1 MNSDKQLRT
10 RVKLLGTLLGDV
22 LRDQEGGRVFV
33 AVEALRKG
41 YIKLSQEN
49 NSEKREQ
56 LGRLIQKLDPTTLT
70 HVVRA
75 FSTYFSLVNIA
86 EESFQYQQRRK
97 QRHTGEALWTGSFDT
112 VLQEFKDDGVSA
124 AELQPLLDRLAY
136 IPVITAHPTESKRRT
151 IMEAQRRI
159 FVASQRL
166 DVTKLSPE
174 EHNDICADLSTLI
187 QILWKTDEVR
197 QQKPS
202 VEGEIRNGIY
212 YFQHSL
218 FEVVPMMYREF
229 EKAAQRVYGKKDDG
243 SLTLT
248 IPSFLRFGSWIGGDR
263 DGNPNVKPETT
274 MMAIRMYAKAV
285 MKAYLP
291 RVNQLNHLLTQTASL
306 CQPNAAFLASMEEQD
321 KYFANKV
328 FSDDIDRFQSEPYR
342 RKLSIMSYRLERNLL
357 VLRDPIKTQEV
368 HFPEDAYADEHEM
381 LADLY
386 LIRDSLISHGD
397 HNVAQGALQD
407 MIRLVETFGFFM
419 VNLDIRQESTRHSEA
434 VADIF
439 AHQPNAIN
447 YEDLDENARI
457 QLLAEQIS
465 APRLSIDRQ
474 QLDELNVETLE
485 VFDVMVKMRQDI
497 SPNAFGSYVISM
509 THCASHVMEVMFL
522 AHQAGIVG
530 RDDKGQ
536 WYCDIEVSPLFE
548 TIEDLRHIEP
558 VMETLLNVP
567 TYVELLKVS
576 GNLQEIMLGYSDS
589 CKDGGILASGWN
601 LYKAQRR
608 IIALTKARGIEC
620 RLFHGR
626 GGTIGRGGGPTH
638 EAILAQPAGTVTGQ
652 IKFTEQGEMFT
663 YKYSNRETAVYELS
677 VGITGLLKASKGLI
691 SEPPADAAHYG
702 DIMNE
707 LAVLG
712 EQAYRQLTDDTPGFF
727 TYFYEATPVSEI
739 SQLNIGSRPSHR
751 KTGDPSKSSIRAI
764 PWVFGWAQSRHTL
777 PAWYGIGS
785 ALSNWCGDDAQ
796 RLEQL
801 RDMHQH
807 WPFFRALLSNTQM
820 ALFKADI
827 NIAREYAKLCED
839 PELGQRVFS
848 MVHDEHR
855 CTIEEVLKAAG
866 ASELIDEN
874 PPLALSL
881 SRRDPYL
888 DPLSHI
894 QVTLLRRYRDEGLT
908 DEERNRWLNPLL
920 RSINAIAAGMR
931 NTG

>member
-1 MNSDKQLRT
+1 MNSDKQLRA

-41 YIKLSQEN
+41 YVKLSQEN
-49 NSEKREQ
+49 NPDKREQ
-56 LGRLIQKLDPTTLT
+56 LNRLIQKLDLTTLS

-86 EESFQYQQRRK
+86 EESFQHQQRRK
-97 QRHTGEALWTGSFDT
+97 QRHTGKALWTGSFDAI
-112 VLQEFKDDGVSA
+112 LQEFKDTGVNA
-124 AELQPLLDRLAY
+124 QQLQSMFNRLAY

-166 DVTKLSPE
+166 DVSQLSRE
-174 EHNDICADLSTLI
+174 ERSEICEDLTTLI

-218 FEVVPMMYREF
+218 FEAVPMMYREF
-229 EKAAQRVYGKKDDG
+229 EKAVHRIYTPENGDTP
-243 SLTLT
+243 SFT

-274 MMAIRMYAKAV
+274 VMAVRMYAKAV

-291 RVNQLNHLLTQTASL
+291 RVNQLGHLLTHTQSL
-306 CQPNAAFLASMEEQD
+306 CQPSDAFLASLKKDER
-321 KYFANKV
+321 FANNI
-328 FSDDIDRFQSEPYR
+328 FSEDLGRFQREPYR
-342 RKLSIMSYRLERNLL
+342 RKLAIMSYRLERNLL
-357 VLRDPIKTQEV
+357 VLRNPAKTKEV
-368 HFPEDAYADEHEM
+368 HFPEDAYADEHE
-381 LADLY
+381 LLRDLY

-397 HNVAQGALQD
+397 GNVAHGALQD

-434 VADIF
+434 ISDIL
-439 AHQPNAIN
+439 AHQSQAID
-447 YEDLDENARI
+447 YSTLDEAGRI
-457 QLLAEQIS
+457 ELLAAQITG
-465 APRLSIDRQ
+465 PRLDIDRQ
-474 QLDELNVETLE
+474 QLDTLSVETLE
-485 VFDVMVKMRQDI
+485 VFDVMVQMRRDI

-509 THCASHVMEVMFL
+509 THNASHVMEVMFL
-522 AHQAGIVG
+522 AHQAGIAG
-530 RDDKGQ
+530 LDDQGQ
-536 WYCDIEVSPLFE
+536 WYCNICISPLFE

-558 VMETLLNVP
+558 VMKTLLNVP

-576 GNLQEIMLGYSDS
+576 GNMQEIMLGYSDS

-608 IIALTKARGIEC
+608 ITALAAERGVEC

-638 EAILAQPAGTVTGQ
+638 ESILAQPAGTVRGQ
-652 IKFTEQGEMFT
+652 IKFTEQGEMVT

-691 SEPPADAAHYG
+691 AEIPDVAGHYS
-702 DIMNE
+702 DIMDE
-707 LAVLG
+707 LANLG
-712 EQAYRQLTDDTPGFF
+712 EQSYRKLTDDTPGFF
-727 TYFYEATPVSEI
+727 NYFYEATPVSEI
-739 SQLNIGSRPSHR
+739 GQLNIGSRPSHR

-785 ALSNWCGDDAQ
+785 ALRTWSGNDPA

-827 NIAREYAKLCED
+827 NIAREYAKLCQDE
-839 PELGQRVFS
+839 ELGQQVFS
-848 MVHDEHR
+848 MVYDEHQ
-855 CTIEEVLKAAG
+855 CTLEEVLRAAN
-866 ASELIDEN
+866 ASELIEEN

-894 QVTLLRRYRDEGLT
+894 QVTLLRRYRDSSLS
-908 DEERNRWLNPLL
+908 DEDRNACLNPLL